1 MAVVPETA
9 LFEARAFAICSLK
22 AADDFR
28 AVIIRSELFRT
39 GFSIEAILPS
49 HPLPSVSCE
58 PVSSCTLSEA
68 CETFFLMTLREV
80 LGFNGREANTLVA
93 GAPTFF
99 SGLGLLMSGIDEK
112 VSLEG
117 ELRDGRALVLRI
129 VGDHA
134 VWPSG
139 VPSMVGRADL

>member
-1 MAVVPETA
+1 MNKIP
-9 LFEARAFAICSLK
+9 
-22 AADDFR
+22 
-28 AVIIRSELFRT
+28 RS
-39 GFSIEAILPS
+39 IILPGGIGDDVDWDPIM
-49 HPLPSVSCE
+49 HPLLLSVG
-58 PVSSCTLSEA
+58 LSWE
-68 CETFFLMTLREV
+68 EQVNFLDELP
-80 LGFNGREANTLVA
+80 NNTLVA
-93 GAPTFF
+93 GAPSFF